1 MEIKGNTAL
10 ITGGASG
17 LGAATTRALHGSGA
31 NVLIVD
37 LNDELGEALV
47 SELGERA
54 AYAHANVVNPEEMSA
69 AVADRLSL
77 RDRGLLREGMYADV
91 VVFDPTTIAD
101 RATFEQPHQ
110 LSVGVRY
117 VFVNGTAVVREGKH
131 TGAKPG
137 RIVRGPGYR
146 ENRP

>member
-1 MEIKGNTAL
+1 
-10 ITGGASG
+10 
-17 LGAATTRALHGSGA
+17 
-31 NVLIVD
+31 
-37 LNDELGEALV
+37 
-47 SELGERA
+47 
-54 AYAHANVVNPEEMSA
+54 
-69 AVADRLSL
+69 
-77 RDRGLLREGMYADV
+77 MYADV